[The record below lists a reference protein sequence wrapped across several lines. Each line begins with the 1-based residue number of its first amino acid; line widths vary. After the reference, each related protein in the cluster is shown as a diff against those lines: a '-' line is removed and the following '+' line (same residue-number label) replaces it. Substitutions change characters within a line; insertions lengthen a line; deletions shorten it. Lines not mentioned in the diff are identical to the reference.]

1 MPSKTK
7 KQSVSLFG
15 INDCHN
21 PKKTRKNTLNNKK
34 TQKRRTKPFD
44 YKTIILF
51 PHYLGQT
58 KTGTEKS
65 PEILYKYINK
75 KRHVVKRV
83 KDTNNM
89 FKNISDLYK
98 VNKSSKLMLY
108 IGSVFMQE
116 FEIRFK
122 IAFFNAENR
131 FTDLQLR
138 TALGEVFPYYFTR
151 YQRPG
156 VVNGFDVNE
165 DNLYCNL
172 LMRDVEESLLINEFD
187 GQEDSDDDYPFQ
199 HDSD

>member
-1 MPSKTK
+1 MFRVHKEQIPFRIEDYAGRLRLFAEKCNVFIVNEHLLQVK
-7 KQSVSLFG
+7 EFFDPQSLEHQPHWLQQCANKIVSC
-15 INDCHN
+15 I
-21 PKKTRKNTLNNKK
+21 
-34 TQKRRTKPFD
+34 
-44 YKTIILF
+44 
-51 PHYLGQT
+51 
-58 KTGTEKS
+58 
-65 PEILYKYINK
+65 
-75 KRHVVKRV
+75 HVEGVEH
-83 KDTNNM
+83 
-89 FKNISDLYK
+89 DL
-98 VNKSSKLMLY
+98 
-108 IGSVFMQE
+108 FMQE

-138 TALGEVFPYYFTR
+138 TALGEVFPNYVTR